1 MKNLNTKTVPGQKSL
16 RSACDLCH
24 EGKIKCSGGRPC
36 DGCHRLDVKCT
47 YSTSNRT
54 GRPKGVKNKKTLD
67 RIRQLRAADSDAQG
81 EQQPIAEG
89 VR

>member
-1 MKNLNTKTVPGQKSL
+1 MNTTPKVRNIPGQKSL

-24 EGKIKCSGGRPC
+24 QGKIKCSGGTVC
-36 DGCHRLDVKCT
+36 EGCERLGVKCT

-54 GRPKGVKNKKTLD
+54 GRPKGVKNKKTLE
-67 RIRQLRAADSDAQG
+67 RIKQLRTANGKDEGGSSLDS
-81 EQQPIAEG
+81 